1 VISGR
6 TTRRVRIAVEGAG
19 GAAAEAATGSPVTA
33 RVQADPAGEGI
44 RRTRLDSGLR
54 VVTEA
59 LPALRSVAVGFWVG
73 VGSRDEHDDDRGATH
88 FLEHL
93 LFKGTERRTAH
104 EIAHAVESVGGDMNA
119 FTMQE
124 MTAFYVR
131 VPEDHLDVAIDTLCD
146 VVWSPA
152 LRPEDVEAERQV
164 IFEELRMREDTPDDI
179 VHDVFAG
186 AMFPDHPLGREVLGT
201 PESIKAMAR
210 DTIARYH
217 HEHYRPSTM
226 VVAAAGKLRHDD
238 VVERVS
244 ARSGVLRADVEDDL
258 GRSIAGL
265 SPARPLAVL
274 TRNTEQ
280 VHAVVG
286 TRGIPRDDPDRYPL
300 TVLNQAL
307 GGGLSSRLFQEV
319 RERRGLA
326 YSVYSYRVAYLE
338 TGAFAVYVGTA
349 PNRVHEAVEVV
360 SAELDRVL
368 HDRGI
373 GAEELESAKGHLKGS
388 MALSLETSNSRMHRL
403 GSSELILR
411 EVVSLD
417 ELVNRVAAV
426 TTEDIER
433 VVDRLFAPGP
443 RTLAVVGPV
452 DESTIAPVFD

>member
-1 VISGR
+1 VAGR
-6 TTRRVRIAVEGAG
+6 SEAG
-19 GAAAEAATGSPVTA
+19 
-33 RVQADPAGEGI
+33 PASEGI

-59 LPALRSVAVGFWVG
+59 LPGLRSVAVGFWVG
-73 VGSRDEHDDDRGATH
+73 VGSRDEGDDDRGATH

-93 LFKGTERRTAH
+93 LFKGTETRSAH

-131 VPEDHLDVAIDTLCD
+131 VPEDSLEVAIDTLAD

-152 LRPEDVEAERQV
+152 LRRDDVDAERKV
-164 IFEELRMREDTPDDI
+164 ILEELRLREDTPDDI

-186 AMFPDHPLGREVLGT
+186 AMFPDHPLGRDVLGAQQ
-201 PESIKAMAR
+201 SISGMDR

-217 HEHYRPSTM
+217 AEHYRPSAM
-226 VVAAAGKLRHDD
+226 VVAAAGNLRHDH
-238 VVERVS
+238 VVDLVA
-244 ARSGVLRADVEDDL
+244 ARSDVLRPDGRGAHRRSTDPL
-258 GRSIAGL
+258 G
-265 SPARPLAVL
+265 PAQPLAVVR
-274 TRNTEQ
+274 RNSEQ

-286 TRGIPRDDPDRYPL
+286 TRGIPRDDPDRYTL
-300 TVLNQAL
+300 TVLNQAV

-326 YSVYSYRVAYLE
+326 YSVYSYRVAYFE

-349 PNRVHEAVEVV
+349 PDRVHEAVAVV
-360 SAELDRVL
+360 SAELDRL
-368 HDRGI
+368 RHDAGI
-373 GAEELESAKGHLKGS
+373 GPEELESAKGHLKGS

-403 GSSELILR
+403 GSSELILG
-411 EVVSLD
+411 EVLSLD
-417 ELVNRVAAV
+417 QLVDRIDSV
-426 TTEDIER
+426 TTDGISR
-433 VVDRLFAPGP
+433 VIDRVFSPVP

-452 DESTIAPVFD
+452 DESMLTLPG

>member
-1 VISGR
+1 MTGR
-6 TTRRVRIAVEGAG
+6 VE
-19 GAAAEAATGSPVTA
+19 
-33 RVQADPAGEGI
+33 ADPAGEGI

-54 VVTEA
+54 IVTEE
-59 LPALRSVAVGFWVG
+59 LPTQRSVAVGFWVG

-93 LFKGTERRTAH
+93 LFKGSERRSAH
-104 EIAHAVESVGGDMNA
+104 DIAHAIESVGGDMNA

-131 VPEDHLDVAIDTLCD
+131 VPEDQLDVAIDTLAD

-152 LRPEDVEAERQV
+152 LRSEDVDGERRV
-164 IFEELRMREDTPDDI
+164 IFEELRLRGDTPDDI

-201 PESIKAMAR
+201 LESITTMER

-217 HEHYRPSTM
+217 HDYYRPSMM
-226 VVAAAGKLRHDD
+226 VVAAAGRLRHDD
-238 VVERVS
+238 VVERIS
-244 ARSGVLRADVEDDL
+244 ARPGALQPNGGRPLERA
-258 GRSIAGL
+258 AGL
-265 SPARPLAVL
+265 LPARPLAVVP
-274 TRNTEQ
+274 RDSEQ

-286 TRGIPRDDPDRYPL
+286 TRGIPRDDPDRFPL

-326 YSVYSYRVAYLE
+326 YSVYSYRVAYFD

-349 PNRVHEAVEVV
+349 PDRVHEAVEVV
-360 SAELDRVL
+360 SGELDRL
-368 HDRGI
+368 RRDRGLV
-373 GAEELESAKGHLKGS
+373 ADELESAKGHLKGS
-388 MALSLETSNSRMHRL
+388 MMLSLETSNSRMHRL
-403 GSSELILR
+403 GSSELILD
-411 EVVSLD
+411 EVWSLD
-417 ELVNRVAAV
+417 ELMARIDAV
-426 TTEDIER
+426 TTDDISR
-433 VVDRLFAPGP
+433 VVDRLFASGL

-452 DESTIAPVFD
+452 DESTIAPVPG

>member
-1 VISGR
+1 VAGR
-6 TTRRVRIAVEGAG
+6 SK
-19 GAAAEAATGSPVTA
+19 AAAS
-33 RVQADPAGEGI
+33 QGI

-59 LPALRSVAVGFWVG
+59 LPGLRSVAIGFWVG
-73 VGSRDEHDDDRGATH
+73 VGSRDESDDDRGATH

-93 LFKGTERRTAH
+93 LFKGTETRSAQ

-131 VPEDHLDVAIDTLCD
+131 VPEESLDVAIDTLAD

-152 LRPEDVEAERQV
+152 LRRDDVDAERQV
-164 IFEELRMREDTPDDI
+164 ILEELRSREDAPDDI

-186 AMFPDHPLGREVLGT
+186 AMFPDHPLGRDVLGSQD
-201 PESIKAMAR
+201 SISVMDR

-217 HEHYRPSTM
+217 TEHYRPSAM
-226 VVAAAGKLRHDD
+226 VVAAAGNLQHDH
-238 VVERVS
+238 VVDLVE
-244 ARSGVLRADVEDDL
+244 ARSAALRAD
-258 GRSIAGL
+258 GRGERRRSTGRLA
-265 SPARPLAVL
+265 PAQPLAVL
-274 TRNTEQ
+274 RRNSEQ

-286 TRGIPRDDPDRYPL
+286 IRGIPRDDPDRYTL

-326 YSVYSYRVAYLE
+326 YSVYSYRVAYYE

-349 PNRVHEAVEVV
+349 PGRVHEAVAVV
-360 SAELDRVL
+360 SAELDRL
-368 HDRGI
+368 LQDAGI
-373 GAEELESAKGHLKGS
+373 GPKELEAAKGHLKGS

-403 GSSELILR
+403 GSSELILG
-411 EVVSLD
+411 EVLSLD
-417 ELVNRVAAV
+417 QLVDRIDSV
-426 TTEDIER
+426 TTDDMARVIER
-433 VVDRLFAPGP
+433 IFSSGP

-452 DESTIAPVFD
+452 DESMVALPA